1 MSASLTSSYEGGSG
15 TSKSY
20 QYNSTGSYKFTVHNV
35 LESGNTA
42 LDTTITITV
51 PSTGSGIAAEMTGA
65 AVLSGDFLSGATVT
79 YSTDGGLTYDD
90 ESSISNW
97 SEVTNI
103 MITMAGGVAL
113 SSGEAAYVTVPFA
126 VRYGVSA

>member
-1 MSASLTSSYEGGSG
+1 
-15 TSKSY
+15 
-20 QYNSTGSYKFTVHNV
+20 
-35 LESGNTA
+35 
-42 LDTTITITV
+42 
-51 PSTGSGIAAEMTGA
+51 MTGA

-103 MITMAGGVAL
+103 MITMAGGVVL